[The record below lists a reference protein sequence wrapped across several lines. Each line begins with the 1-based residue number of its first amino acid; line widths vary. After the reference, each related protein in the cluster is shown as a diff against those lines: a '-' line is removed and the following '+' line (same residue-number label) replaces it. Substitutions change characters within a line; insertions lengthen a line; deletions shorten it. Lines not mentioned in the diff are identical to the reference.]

1 MIVMAPRLKLF
12 EWSDGFHR
20 FTVAAAS
27 RPKALAAWGIRQ
39 DIFASGL
46 AREAPD
52 AEDAEAARARP
63 GEVIERRLTVDISKA
78 GPRAL
83 QPRARKAGTPAQHRR
98 AQRLADELKA
108 LDQAHAES
116 AAAVRAKMHGLEA
129 RAAEEKA
136 RFDQTRT
143 RLVRDL
149 AIAREKLGSEEASA
163 PPRNQERTHAD

>member
-1 MIVMAPRLKLF
+1 MTDMAPRLKLF

-27 RPKALAAWGIRQ
+27 RPKALAAWGTRQ

-78 GPRAL
+78 GPVHRDPGHAREGRPPNSVE
-83 QPRARKAGTPAQHRR
+83 PRASLTSWRRSIRPTP
-98 AQRLADELKA
+98 
-108 LDQAHAES
+108 
-116 AAAVRAKMHGLEA
+116 
-129 RAAEEKA
+129 KA
-136 RFDQTRT
+136 RQPFAPRCKASRRGPPKRRRGLTRHRPGLFET
-143 RLVRDL
+143 
-149 AIAREKLGSEEASA
+149 S
-163 PPRNQERTHAD
+163 P

>member
-1 MIVMAPRLKLF
+1 MAPRLKVF

-20 FTVAAAS
+20 FTVAAPS
-27 RPKALAAWGIRQ
+27 RPKALAAWGIQQ

-63 GEVIERRLTVDISKA
+63 GEVVERGLVVDVGKV
-78 GPRAL
+78 GPRAA
-83 QPRARKAGTPAQHRR
+83 RARTRR
-98 AQRLADELKA
+98 GPSAVEKRRVERLADELEA
-108 LDQAHAES
+108 LERAYADSSE
-116 AAAVRAKMHGLEA
+116 AVRAEIKNLEA
-129 RAAEEKA
+129 RAAEKKT

-149 AIAREKLGSEEASA
+149 AKAREKL
-163 PPRNQERTHAD
+163 

>member
-1 MIVMAPRLKLF
+1 MTDMAPRLKLF

-27 RPKALAAWGIRQ
+27 RPKALAAWGTRQ

-78 GPRAL
+78 GHRASR
-83 QPRARKAGTPAQHRR
+83 PRARKGGTPAQLRR
-98 AQRLADELKA
+98 AQSLADELEA

-116 AAAVRAKMHGLEA
+116 AAAVAPRCKASRRGPPKRRRGLTRHGPGLFE
-129 RAAEEKA
+129 
-136 RFDQTRT
+136 T
-143 RLVRDL
+143 
-149 AIAREKLGSEEASA
+149 S
-163 PPRNQERTHAD
+163 P

>member
-1 MIVMAPRLKLF
+1 MAPRLKLF

-20 FTVAAAS
+20 FTVAASS

-63 GEVIERRLTVDISKA
+63 GEVIERGLTVDIGKA
-78 GPRAL
+78 GRRGAP
-83 QPRARKAGTPAQHRR
+83 PRARKGATPAQQHR
-98 AQRLADELKA
+98 AQRLAEELKA
-108 LDQAHAES
+108 LDQAHADS
-116 AAAVRAKMHGLEA
+116 AAAVRAEMKGLEA

-136 RFDQTRT
+136 RFDKTRA

>member
-1 MIVMAPRLKLF
+1 MIAMAPKLKLF

-27 RPKALAAWGIRQ
+27 RPKALAAWSIRQ

-46 AREAPD
+46 GREAPD

-78 GPRAL
+78 GPRASR
-83 QPRARKAGTPAQHRR
+83 PRARKGGTPAQLRR
-98 AQRLADELKA
+98 AQRLADELEA

-116 AAAVRAKMHGLEA
+116 AAAVRAEMQGLEA

>member
-1 MIVMAPRLKLF
+1 VAPRLKVF

-20 FTVAAAS
+20 FTVAAPS
-27 RPKALAAWGIRQ
+27 RPKALAAWGIQQ

-63 GEVIERRLTVDISKA
+63 GEVVERGLVVDVGKV
-78 GPRAL
+78 GPRAA
-83 QPRARKAGTPAQHRR
+83 RARTRR
-98 AQRLADELKA
+98 GPSAVEKRRVERLADELEA
-108 LDQAHAES
+108 LERAYADSSE
-116 AAAVRAKMHGLEA
+116 AVRAEIKNLEE
-129 RAAEEKA
+129 RAAEKKT

-149 AIAREKLGSEEASA
+149 AKAREKL
-163 PPRNQERTHAD
+163 